1 MSSEES
7 SGGAE
12 KELKFE
18 SVVEI
23 EGEKDDLWAF
33 ISDPE
38 NLVECIP
45 GAENVERVSEREYS
59 LLIEQ
64 TIGYFTVTLD
74 GEAELV
80 EMNEPDWIVADGS
93 AYDRGTGST
102 FDVVAAMEMSAK
114 DEADGTIALAY
125 NADVT
130 VTGGIATYAA
140 QWIRRIFSSR
150 VDDYF
155 ENIKAEFES
164 DSTETDTE
172 TFA

>member
-1 MSSEES
+1 MSQEEAAE
-7 SGGAE
+7 GAE
-12 KELKFE
+12 KELQFE
-18 SVVEI
+18 NVVEI
-23 EGEKDDLWAF
+23 EGNRDDLWEF
-33 ISDPE
+33 ISDPA

-45 GAENVERVSEREYS
+45 GAKNVERHSEREYS

-64 TIGYFTVTLD
+64 KIGFFSVTLD

-102 FDVVAAMEMSAK
+102 FDVVAAMEMSTK
-114 DEADGTIALAY
+114 DDDTIALAY

-130 VTGGIATYAA
+130 VTGGIATYAV

-155 ENIKAEFES
+155 ENIKSEFE
-164 DSTETDTE
+164 TDGAKE
-172 TFA
+172 EPESFA